1 MIFFFCCSNEKMN
14 VNENPFFVHFFM
26 KIEWEK
32 NLKQNEEWN
41 DIKKGL
47 SGNGNHHQSQN
58 FHTHTHL
65 TFMYRF
71 NLLIFQP
78 VRYVNCFKNV
88 ATTPFFTIILNVLK
102 MTGKKNPWQI
112 ACKHTHI
119 EHPYQCH
126 FVVHT
131 HTVIVIATNGC

>member
-1 MIFFFCCSNEKMN
+1 MQKKWFISHSIVIVSWFDFLFLIVIIINGQHVFWFFFFAVQMKRWTWTKTL
-14 VNENPFFVHFFM
+14 FFVHFFM

-65 TFMYRF
+65 IFMYRF
-71 NLLIFQP
+71 DLLIFQP

-88 ATTPFFTIILNVLK
+88 ATTPFFS
-102 MTGKKNPWQI
+102 QS
-112 ACKHTHI
+112 
-119 EHPYQCH
+119 
-126 FVVHT
+126 F
-131 HTVIVIATNGC
+131 